1 MSELQI
7 EYWALII
14 SGIAMLLTCVN
25 VVVALLECCNR
36 SGKKLSCMLLQH
48 RRQSNTSIK
57 NGFLIVLTNH
67 KTSNIAVIEI
77 SYIQTSDI
85 KNPIKKQLFPTI
97 DSREP
102 QLLSG
107 NETIYLPANDIEA
120 NDVVINQKEP
130 YYVRIKTSK
139 GIYYTLNGRQLSLS
153 NKYGWHKTSVRAIEK
168 LVAEQEKQVIKN
180 GQQKLNNI
188 IK

>member
-48 RRQSNTSIK
+48 CRQSNTSIK

-67 KTSNIAVIEI
+67 KTSNIAIIEI
-77 SYIQTSDI
+77 SYIQISDV

-120 NDVVINQKEP
+120 NDIVINQKEP

-139 GIYYTLNGRQLSLS
+139 GIYTIDERRLSFF
-153 NKYGWHKTSVRAIEK
+153 KKFRWYKTSVRAIEK
-168 LVAEQEKQVIKN
+168 LVADQEKQVIKN
-180 GQQKLNNI
+180 GQQKLN

>member
-1 MSELQI
+1 MAESQI
-7 EYWALII
+7 AYWV
-14 SGIAMLLTCVN
+14 SVIAMVLTGFN
-25 VVVALLECCNR
+25 VVVALWECWNR
-36 SGKKLSCMLLQH
+36 TGIKLSCMLSQH
-48 RRQSNTSIK
+48 CRQHNRSVK
-57 NGFLIVLTNH
+57 NYFLISLTNH
-67 KTSNIAVIEI
+67 KTSNIAIIEI
-77 SYIQTSDI
+77 SYIQISDI
-85 KNPIKKQLFPTI
+85 KKPIKKQLFPTI

-139 GIYYTLNGRQLSLS
+139 GIYTIDKRKLPFCKKFWWQ
-153 NKYGWHKTSVRAIEK
+153 KTSVHAIEK

-180 GQQKLNNI
+180 G
-188 IK
+188 